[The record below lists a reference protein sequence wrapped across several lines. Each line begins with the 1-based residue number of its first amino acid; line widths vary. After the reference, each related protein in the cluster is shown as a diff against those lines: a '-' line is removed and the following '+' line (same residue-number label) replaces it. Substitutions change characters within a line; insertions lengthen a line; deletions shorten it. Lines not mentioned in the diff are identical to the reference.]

1 MFVLVLFVLLF
12 FWTGQ
17 TVFRVGPVVV
27 FISPRL
33 LHPSLPEPPHHL
45 NTRPSGLAL
54 LRTEPLVPMHSPITL
69 TPQLSRGPRA
79 SWSWALQS
87 FIFNCIQK
95 YIYIKNAERCLF
107 NSDTV
112 YLLLNLCLGGQLTR
126 NNLSITSRML
136 YAPWSTTSSQ
146 HFNHVCYSLWFPS
159 SVISHQAAPNHLHQK
174 RNVTS
179 PE

>member
-1 MFVLVLFVLLF
+1 M
-12 FWTGQ
+12 
-17 TVFRVGPVVV
+17 V
-27 FISPRL
+27 FISPGSCIP
-33 LHPSLPEPPHHL
+33 HSLNVHITWTLGPQVWP
-45 NTRPSGLAL
+45 
-54 LRTEPLVPMHSPITL
+54 EPLVPMHSPITL

-79 SWSWALQS
+79 SWTWALQS

-126 NNLSITSRML
+126 NNLSITFRML
-136 YAPWSTTSSQ
+136 HAPWSTTSSR

-159 SVISHQAAPNHLHQK
+159 SVISHQAAPNHPHQK

-179 PE
+179 LE